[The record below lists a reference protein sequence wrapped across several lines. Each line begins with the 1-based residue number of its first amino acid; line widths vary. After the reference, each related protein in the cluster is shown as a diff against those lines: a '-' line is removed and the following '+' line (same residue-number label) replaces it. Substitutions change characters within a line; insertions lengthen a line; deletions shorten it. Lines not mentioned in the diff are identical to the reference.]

1 MLLVT
6 YINLYNKS
14 VMDTLFLVE
23 WSKDHVLTVVAVIIT
38 LVLVYHYIIERDKVV
53 KLSKKYRSSIFET
66 QSKIFLNATQY
77 LIDGNKDLAIKE
89 FLNAVDLNRETI
101 ETYFA
106 LGGLF
111 RSNGEI
117 EKAISIHRSLIARE
131 NISESTRLQG
141 LKELAVDF
149 DKGGFIDKAI
159 ETYKDVLKI
168 NRDQQD
174 VIQALCRIYEDI
186 EDWDQA
192 YNYRIMLSKVGHVNQ
207 SETISHILV
216 QKAKAL
222 FEKGQ
227 FKACAEEIEDAFR
240 FAPSVSAKILRL
252 KLFLVQGKMEDAKGV
267 LLELLKEHP
276 MYASFIFVSLE
287 EFNNNLPEKQEYLER
302 LKQLK
307 AYFLDLKDL
316 DLMSSPSV
324 VLSKIRLLKS
334 SSRITDA
341 FELLDYWMKNH
352 GQSDVLKV
360 EYIKLL
366 IEVNKTDEALGQT
379 KQLLNNLH
387 STLTR
392 HYCAQCGYN
401 SDDIFWRCP
410 QCHNWETIQFRWKV

>member
-1 MLLVT
+1 
-6 YINLYNKS
+6 
-14 VMDTLFLVE
+14 MDYAFLID
-23 WSKDHVLTVVAVIIT
+23 WGKDYALMIIAPLIT
-38 LVLVYHYIIERDKVV
+38 LVLFYHYVIEKDKAV
-53 KLSKKYRSSIFET
+53 KLSKKYRNSIFEA
-66 QSKIFLNATQY
+66 QSRIFLNATQY

-101 ETYFA
+101 DTYFA

-131 NISESTRLQG
+131 SISESTRLQA
-141 LKELAVDF
+141 LKELALDF

-174 VIQALCRIYEDI
+174 VIHSLCRIYEDI

-192 YNYRIMLSKVGHVNQ
+192 YNYRIMLSKVGHENQ

-222 FEKGQ
+222 FDKGQ
-227 FKACAEEIEDAFR
+227 FKACSEELEDAFR

-252 KLFLVQGKMEDAKGV
+252 RLYLVLGNMEDANGL

-276 MYASFIFVSLE
+276 MYATFIFVSLDQFNEKLPQKE
-287 EFNNNLPEKQEYLER
+287 EYRER

-307 AYFLDLKDL
+307 DYFLGLKDV
-316 DLMSSPSV
+316 DLMASPSV
-324 VLSKIRLLKS
+324 VLSKIRLLKDLQK
-334 SSRITDA
+334 TNDA
-341 FELLDYWMKNH
+341 FTLLDDWMKNH

-360 EYIKLL
+360 EYIKIL
-366 IEVNKTDEALGQT
+366 IEVGKVEEALQNT
-379 KQLLNNLH
+379 KSLLNNLH
-387 STLTR
+387 SSLTR
-392 HYCAQCGYN
+392 HYCSQCGYN
-401 SDDIFWRCP
+401 SDEIFWRCP

>member
-1 MLLVT
+1 MDYGLLLAWAKDHLLVVVVV
-6 YINLYNKS
+6 S
-14 VMDTLFLVE
+14 FTLFFL
-23 WSKDHVLTVVAVIIT
+23 
-38 LVLVYHYIIERDKVV
+38 YHYVMERDKAV
-53 KLSKKYRSSIFET
+53 KLSRKYRNSIFET
-66 QSKIFLNATQY
+66 QSKIFLSASQY
-77 LIDGNKDLAIKE
+77 LIEGNKDLAIKE

-141 LKELAVDF
+141 LKELALDF

-174 VIQALCRIYEDI
+174 VIHSLCRIFEDI

-192 YNYRIMLSKVGHVNQ
+192 YNYRIMLSKVGQENQ

-227 FKACAEEIEDAFR
+227 FKACAEELEDAFR

-252 KLFLVQGKMEDAKGV
+252 KLFLVIGKMEDASGI

-276 MYASFIFVSLE
+276 MYATFIFVSLE
-287 EFNNNLPEKQEYLER
+287 EFNPKLPQKDEYNQR
-302 LKQLK
+302 LKTLK
-307 AYFLDLKDL
+307 EYFLGLKDL

-324 VLSKIRLLKS
+324 VLSKIRLLKDLNKTS
-334 SSRITDA
+334 DA
-341 FELLDYWMKNH
+341 FDLLDAWMKSH

-360 EYIKLL
+360 EYIKIL
-366 IEVNKTDEALGQT
+366 IEVGRVEEALQHT
-379 KQLLNNLH
+379 KTLLNNLH
-387 STLTR
+387 SSLTR
-392 HYCAQCGYN
+392 HYCSQCGYN

>member
-1 MLLVT
+1 MDYAFLL
-6 YINLYNKS
+6 
-14 VMDTLFLVE
+14 D
-23 WSKDHVLTVVAVIIT
+23 WGKDHVLTVVAVVIT
-38 LVLVYHYIIERDKVV
+38 LVLIYHYVIERDKGV
-53 KLSKKYRSSIFET
+53 KLSKKYRNSIFEA
-66 QSKIFLNATQY
+66 QSRIFLNATQY

-101 ETYFA
+101 DTYFA

-131 NISESTRLQG
+131 SISESTRLQA
-141 LKELAVDF
+141 LKELALDF
-149 DKGGFIDKAI
+149 DKGGFIDKAV

-174 VIQALCRIYEDI
+174 VIHALCRIFEDT

-192 YNYRIMLSKVGHVNQ
+192 YNYRIMLSKVGQENQ

-222 FEKGQ
+222 FDKGQ
-227 FKACAEEIEDAFR
+227 FKACAEELEDAFR

-252 KLFLVQGKMEDAKGV
+252 RLYLVLGNMENANSI

-276 MYASFIFVSLE
+276 MYATFIFVSLDQ
-287 EFNNNLPEKQEYLER
+287 FNQKLPQKDEYKER
-302 LKQLK
+302 LHQLK
-307 AYFLDLKDL
+307 GYFLGLNDI

-324 VLSKIRLLKS
+324 VLSKIRLLKDLQ
-334 SSRITDA
+334 RTDDA
-341 FELLDYWMKNH
+341 FTLLDDWMKNH

-360 EYIKLL
+360 EYIKIL
-366 IEVNKTDEALGQT
+366 IEVGKVDEALQHT
-379 KQLLNNLH
+379 KTLLNNLH
-387 STLTR
+387 NSLTR
-392 HYCAQCGYN
+392 HYCSQCGYN
-401 SDDIFWRCP
+401 SDEIFWRCP

>member
-1 MLLVT
+1 MDYSFLL
-6 YINLYNKS
+6 
-14 VMDTLFLVE
+14 E
-23 WSKDHVLTVVAVIIT
+23 WGKDHALTVVAVVIT
-38 LVLVYHYIIERDKVV
+38 LVLIYHYVIERDKAVA
-53 KLSKKYRSSIFET
+53 LSKKYRNSIFEA
-66 QSKIFLNATQY
+66 QSRIFLNASQY
-77 LIDGNKDLAIKE
+77 LIEGNKDLAIKE

-131 NISESTRLQG
+131 SISESTRLQA
-141 LKELAVDF
+141 LKELAMDF

-174 VIQALCRIYEDI
+174 VIQSLCRIFEDI
-186 EDWDQA
+186 GDWDQA
-192 YNYRIMLSKVGHVNQ
+192 YNYRIMLSKVGQENQ

-227 FKACAEEIEDAFR
+227 FKACAEELEDAFR

-252 KLFLVQGKMEDAKGV
+252 RLFLVLGNMENANGL

-276 MYASFIFVSLE
+276 MYATFIFVSLE
-287 EFNNNLPEKQEYLER
+287 NFNANLPQKNEYYDR

-307 AYFLDLKDL
+307 DYFLGLNDV
-316 DLMSSPSV
+316 DLMAAPSV
-324 VLSKIRLLKS
+324 VLSKIRLLKDL
-334 SSRITDA
+334 RRTGDA
-341 FELLDYWMKNH
+341 FDLLNGWMISH
-352 GQSDVLKV
+352 GHSDVLKV
-360 EYIKLL
+360 EYIKIL
-366 IEVNKTDEALGQT
+366 IEVGKVDEALQQT
-379 KQLLNNLH
+379 KGLLNNLH
-387 STLTR
+387 NSLTR
-392 HYCAQCGYN
+392 HYCSQCGYN
-401 SDDIFWRCP
+401 SDEIFWRCP